1 MEQHPIPQQISSYE
15 FKLVGNMTL
24 KQFGKAAGGVIV
36 AVLINSS
43 KLIFFIKY
51 PLMAL
56 FGLGGIMM
64 AFVPFQDRPLEIW
77 LMAFI
82 KSVYSPTIYLWK
94 KAKNKNW
101 LDIDMTKKIAEEHE
115 GKESLDVPIKDGAKA
130 KEFIGSLPSIK
141 LGYRKNDAKTVE
153 TDKKTEEEFEKIANE
168 VEKEEIAS
176 TSNVAEANATSKD
189 KSEKKKPEK
198 DKTSDERK
206 KMSLDLKKADKLE
219 ATGKVVF
226 GGVPM
231 PMAPKMAN
239 VLSGMVIG
247 KGEQIIE
254 EAIVEVQDENGNSVR
269 VFRTNSLGQFKS
281 ANQLASGKYLIITEK
296 DGYTFDRVKVVL
308 KGERLEPIKIQA
320 K

>member
-51 PLMAL
+51 PLMSL

-64 AFVPFQDRPLEIW
+64 AFVPFQDRPLETW

-82 KSVYSPTIYLWK
+82 KSIYSPTMYLWK
-94 KAKNKNW
+94 KTKNINW
-101 LDIDMTKKIAEEHE
+101 LDIDMTKNITEEYE
-115 GKESLDVPIKDGAKA
+115 GKEGLDVPTKDDSRA

-141 LGYRKNDAKTVE
+141 LGYKEDDVEIVE
-153 TDKKTEEEFEKIANE
+153 TDKKIEKDLKKTADEID
-168 VEKEEIAS
+168 KEEIK
-176 TSNVAEANATSKD
+176 VEGEKGREKKD
-189 KSEKKKPEK
+189 KKVQKDDSVSDKAGDESKKI
-198 DKTSDERK
+198 
-206 KMSLDLKKADKLE
+206 SLDLKKADKLK

-239 VLSGMVIG
+239 VLLGMVIG
-247 KGEQIIE
+247 KDEQIIE
-254 EAIVEVQDENGNSVR
+254 EAIVEIQDESGSPVR

-281 ANQLASGKYLIITEK
+281 VNQLASGKYLIITEK
-296 DGYTFDRVKVVL
+296 DGYKFDRVQIEL
-308 KGERLEPIKIQA
+308 KGEILEPVKIQA